1 MSTRDEVT
9 EDPPAPDAPVVLL
22 LTDPAHQAHTWPG
35 HPERPERVDAA
46 AEGVR
51 HATGA
56 AGATLVER
64 GAEPISVDQAAGV
77 HDLGYL
83 EWLSARDADG
93 GGWLDPDTYL
103 VPGSWNAARVAA
115 GLAVAAVE
123 AVQSGEATLAFA
135 AGRPPGHHAR
145 RERGKGFCILNS
157 IAIAATALRGG
168 ASGERIAVLDWD
180 VHHGDGS
187 EEIFSGDPTILY
199 ASTHQYP
206 WYPGTGAAEGSTDNV
221 LNVPLPAETGDER
234 FVDAWRGTILPRVR
248 AFEPT
253 AIVVSSGYDAH
264 RDDPLA
270 WLEVTEDGFNR
281 VSAAVGECARD
292 LGLPGV
298 ALTLEGGYDLDAL
311 RASAGAT
318 VIGLLSGLRGA
329 GAGDAGG

>member
-1 MSTRDEVT
+1 MT
-9 EDPPAPDAPVVLL
+9 EDPPEADAPVVLL
-22 LTDPAHQAHTWPG
+22 LTDTAHRAHTWPG

-51 HATGA
+51 TAAGA

-64 GAEPISVDQAAGV
+64 GAEPISIDQAASV
-77 HDLGYL
+77 HDRGYL
-83 EWLSARDADG
+83 DWLAARDADG
-93 GGWLDPDTYL
+93 GGWLDPDTYV

-115 GLAVAAVE
+115 GMAVAAVE
-123 AVQSGEATLAFA
+123 AVQTGEATIAFA
-135 AGRPPGHHAR
+135 AGRPPGHHAW
-145 RERGKGFCILNS
+145 RERGKGFCVLNN

-168 ASGERIAVLDWD
+168 ARGERIAVLDWD

-206 WYPGTGAAEGSTDNV
+206 WYPGTGSADGSADNV
-221 LNVPLPAETGDER
+221 LNVPLPAETGDDR
-234 FVDAWRGTILPRVR
+234 FVDAWRGMILPRVR

-253 AIVVSSGYDAH
+253 TIVVSSGYDAH

-270 WLEVTEDGFNR
+270 WLEVTEDGFKR

-329 GAGDAGG
+329 RAGDAGE